1 MRKRERST
9 WISQKGFFMKG
20 RCWSMTQDAQQ
31 KSFKAWRAK
40 IKSLAFPLPVLLICL
55 MLCAGVL
62 ILPPPPASAA
72 GDNKTRQ
79 RAERAVR
86 EGDFDLAEKLYREL
100 LHKDAHNTEARL
112 GLGFTLFKKRN
123 LRDAFDHAARVIA
136 EDPLSAR
143 AHSLLGAVILASG
156 DFRRSIEE
164 FRTALSLKD
173 NDARA
178 IAGLAMVDFY
188 ENRLDKSFLGLRR
201 ASFIDPNE
209 PDFVFDLGQV
219 ASRIERYKEAADAY
233 ERFLAIAP
241 RTDTDRRARI
251 RGLIDFLR
259 YLGDQ
264 GSLYSPG
271 GAGRTSLVFEAGH
284 VRPIMQVRV
293 NGMKEPLRFVLD
305 TGSGMSVM
313 SEDTAKR
320 LGIKAVARGGMARG
334 VGGTGRFEIVYG
346 FLDSMELGDVRVTNV
361 PVYIRRFYSNGP
373 PVDGYIGL
381 SVISK
386 YIATVDYGTRV
397 FTLSRQRGGET
408 EEVTGGKRITIK
420 DDRER
425 TSNAPPAPG
434 LEIPMRITSSGFL
447 SGEVRLEGIERPLNF
462 IIDTG
467 ADISVIA
474 ESLFRMEYS
483 ENSPPIERIPVYGSA
498 GVAQNVATLLLPSVS
513 LGAHVRNGIRAAVLD
528 LEPINETAGFD
539 QMGILGANFLQ
550 HYRVV
555 FDFQRSIVRLEL
567 LDAHKKE
574 APAREGVAVPSQP

>member
-1 MRKRERST
+1 MMRNAE
-9 WISQKGFFMKG
+9 
-20 RCWSMTQDAQQ
+20 Q
-31 KSFKAWRAK
+31 KSLR
-40 IKSLAFPLPVLLICL
+40 AFPFTLLPFHPFALRSLFAVLLCL
-55 MLCAGVL
+55 SLCAGVL
-62 ILPPPPASAA
+62 ILPPPVKGA
-72 GDNKTRQ
+72 DNKTRN

-100 LHKDAHNTEARL
+100 LHKEPRNTEARL
-112 GLGFTLFKKRN
+112 GLSFTLFKKRN

-143 AHSLLGAVILASG
+143 AHSMLGAVILASG
-156 DFRRSIEE
+156 DFRRSVEE

-173 NDARA
+173 NEARA

-188 ENRLDKSFLGLRR
+188 ENRLDKSFQGLRR
-201 ASFIDPNE
+201 AAFIDPNE
-209 PDFVFDLGQV
+209 PDFVFDLGQI

-251 RGLIDFLR
+251 RGLVDFLR
-259 YLGDQ
+259 YLGAQ
-264 GSLYSPG
+264 SSLYAPG
-271 GAGRTSLVFEAGH
+271 GAGRTSIVFESGN
-284 VRPIMQVRV
+284 VRPIMQVRI

-313 SEDTAKR
+313 SEETAKR
-320 LGIKAVARGGMARG
+320 IGVKAVARGGTARG

-346 FLDSMELGDVRVTNV
+346 FLESMELGEVRVTNV
-361 PVYIRRFYSNGP
+361 PVYIRRFYSTGR

-397 FTLSRQRGGET
+397 FTLVRQRGGG
-408 EEVTGGKRITIK
+408 EEVTAGKRIHLK
-420 DDRER
+420 DDRDR
-425 TSNAPPAPG
+425 TDDTPAPG

-447 SGEVRLEGIERPLNF
+447 SGEVRLDGIESPLNF

-474 ESLFRMEYS
+474 ESLFKNEYADR
-483 ENSPPIERIPVYGSA
+483 SPQIERIPVYGSA
-498 GVAQNVATLLLPSVS
+498 GVAHNVTTLLLPRVS
-513 LGAHVRNGIRAAVLD
+513 LGAHVRQGIRAAVLD

-555 FDFQRSIVRLEL
+555 FDFQRAIVRLEL
-567 LDAHKKE
+567 LEPQKKE
-574 APAREGVAVPSQP
+574 AAPRVDAPTVPAHP